1 MQEIIE
7 YLKANTEQVEG
18 VQMVPYAIAVEGLQ
32 IMIDNLSIDL
42 IEQSLTE
49 IYEELEKIDQQD
61 DSIE

>member
-7 YLKANTEQVEG
+7 YLKANTTQVEG

-61 DSIE
+61 ESL